1 MKRLLTLAMVLSAM
15 SLLLV
20 SCGKRR
26 ETLHIYNW
34 GDYISEQVVRDFEQ
48 EFGCEV
54 KIDTFDSNEAM
65 YAKLQTG
72 AGGYDIVVP
81 STYLAKLMFEEQMI
95 DRLDHAK
102 LPNVIKYFDRSY
114 AKLTFDSDM
123 TYTAPYSVTFTGI
136 GYASTQAK
144 DLQPTWRM
152 FDRTDL
158 KGSMSL
164 LDDQREVLGCAL
176 ATLGHSVNDTDQKHV
191 DEAVALIT
199 RWKANIAKFGV
210 DDTKQSLASGEFK
223 LIQTYSGDM
232 LQVMMEKPEIRFVIP
247 KEGSTVTFDNFAIM
261 RNSTNKDLA
270 YAFINYIYRPEV
282 AARNMDEIMYIT
294 PHTEAVNRV
303 DATLRANPAFSIPA
317 EERQRCTPLD
327 NLGDKK
333 IIFDRAWDQV
343 KSVE

>member
-1 MKRLLTLAMVLSAM
+1 MKRLLTLAVVLSAM

-102 LPNVIKYFDRSY
+102 LPNVTKYFDRSY

-123 TYTAPYSVTFTGI
+123 TYTVPYFVSFTGI
-136 GYASTQAK
+136 GYDSTQVK
-144 DLQPTWRM
+144 DFQPTWRM
-152 FDRTDL
+152 FERTDL

-176 ATLGHSVNDTDQKHV
+176 ATLGYSVNDTDQKHV

-282 AARNMDEIMYIT
+282 AARNMDEIMYVT
-294 PHTEAVNRV
+294 PHTEAVNQV
-303 DATLRANPAFSIPA
+303 DAALRANPAFTIPA

>member
-123 TYTAPYSVTFTGI
+123 TVPYFVSFTGI
-136 GYASTQAK
+136 GYDSTQVK
-144 DLQPTWRM
+144 DFQPTWRM
-152 FDRTDL
+152 FERTDL

-199 RWKANIAKFGV
+199 RWKANSAKFGV

-303 DATLRANPAFSIPA
+303 DATLRANPAFTIPA